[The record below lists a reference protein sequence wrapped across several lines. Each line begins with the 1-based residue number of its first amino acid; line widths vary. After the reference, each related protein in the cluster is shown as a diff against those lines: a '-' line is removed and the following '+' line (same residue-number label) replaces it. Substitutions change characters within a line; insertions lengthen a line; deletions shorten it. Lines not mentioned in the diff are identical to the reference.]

1 MAERSRPW
9 SGIVTGDAGPYSD
22 HQWTD
27 LFLTFL
33 ASVVARQGVFQD
45 QLNELDISSV
55 AATPVSVQSGRALVN
70 GIWYESDASESLAIA
85 SATAGNV
92 KVDRIVAQADYTA
105 QTVRLVV
112 IAGTNVASNP
122 VPTALVQ
129 TGEPAGLW
137 ELPLWQI
144 HVTDAGVLTFFA
156 DDRVW
161 LGLPEPAQ
169 SSDTHYFLEDEMFHG
184 QQSDYT
190 ASENFKDFR
199 ITISGS
205 YAGSPS
211 SDVGIAGSG
220 VLDLINN
227 GAVSGFVSYTTGIT
241 APQDSH
247 GSRFICQA
255 RNPNSDANLDR
266 LIGYA
271 GLVGDVTPADGVFF
285 RAVGAGNWFAV
296 CREGGVETV
305 VDTTLAPDSTN
316 RKFEIRQIE
325 DDAVKFLIDGVV
337 RARINTNV
345 NTVGAMSAG
354 AQIVDSGAAPANA
367 TYMRVDRIRI
377 DGHRP

>member
-1 MAERSRPW
+1 MTEISRPW
-9 SGIVTGDAGPYSD
+9 EGIVTGDSGPYSD

-27 LFLTFL
+27 ILSTFL
-33 ASVVARQGVFQD
+33 AALTARQGVFQD
-45 QLNELDISSV
+45 QLSELDIASV
-55 AATPVSVQSGRALVN
+55 AATPVSVQSGRAMVN
-70 GIWYESDASESLAIA
+70 GIWYETDATEALAIA
-85 SATAGNV
+85 SATACNV

-105 QTVRLVV
+105 QNVRLVV
-112 IAGTNVASNP
+112 IPGANVAANP

-129 TGEPAGLW
+129 TGAPAGLW

-169 SSDTHYFLEDEMFHG
+169 SSDTHYFVEDEMFFG
-184 QQSDYT
+184 QQGDYT
-190 ASENFKDFR
+190 VTENFKDFR
-199 ITISGS
+199 LTIAGS
-205 YAGSPS
+205 YAGSPNS
-211 SDVGIAGSG
+211 TFGSG
-220 VLDLINN
+220 ILDLINN
-227 GAVSGFVSYTTGIT
+227 GAGSGFAAYTTGLMNP
-241 APQDSH
+241 AEAH

-271 GLVGDVTPADGVFF
+271 GLVGDVTPVDGHFF

-296 CREGGVETV
+296 AREGGVETA

-325 DDAVKFLIDGVV
+325 DDGLKFLIDGVV

-345 NTVGAMSAG
+345 NSIGAMSAG

-367 TYMRVDRIRI
+367 TYMQVDRIRM
-377 DGHRP
+377 DGHRSTL

>member
-1 MAERSRPW
+1 MTEVSRPW
-9 SGIVTGDAGPYSD
+9 EGTVTGDAGPYSD

-33 ASVVARQGVFQD
+33 AALTARQGVFQD
-45 QLNELDISSV
+45 QLNELDITSV
-55 AATPVSVQSGRALVN
+55 AATPVSVQSGRAMVN
-70 GIWYESDASESLAIA
+70 GIWYETDAAETLAIA
-85 SATAGNV
+85 NATGGNV

-112 IAGTNVASNP
+112 IPGANVAANP

-129 TGEPAGLW
+129 TGPPAGLW

-169 SSDTHYFLEDEMFHG
+169 SSDDHYFLEDEMFFG
-184 QQSDYT
+184 QQAAYT
-190 ASENFKDFR
+190 VTENFKDFR
-199 ITISGS
+199 LTIAGS
-205 YAGSPS
+205 YEGDPS
-211 SDVGIAGSG
+211 AVFGSG
-220 VLDLINN
+220 VLNLNN
-227 GAVSGFVSYTTGIT
+227 TGAGSGFVAYTTGLMS
-241 APQDSH
+241 PQESH

-296 CREGGVETV
+296 CREGGVETA
-305 VDTTLAPDSTN
+305 VDTTLAPDATN
-316 RKFEIRQIE
+316 RKFEMRQIE
-325 DDAVKFLIDGVV
+325 DDGVKFLIDGVV

-345 NTVGAMSAG
+345 NSLGAMSAG
-354 AQIVDSGAAPANA
+354 AQIVDSGVAPANA
-367 TYMRVDRIRI
+367 IYMQVDRIRI
-377 DGHRP
+377 DGHRSTL